1 MTDRSRDVPCVV
13 DKMMDILTKLVN
25 KTSIFMDQSL
35 DLMSKDD
42 ITGTAETTTASKS
55 TADGTLQR
63 PSTTDASLF
72 FYFIRRNSSSL
83 SSSSA
88 AAAAAAC
95 RSNLLSSPLP
105 LSFVRND

>member
-1 MTDRSRDVPCVV
+1 VTDRSRDVPCVV

-55 TADGTLQR
+55 TADGTSQR
-63 PSTTDASLF
+63 PSTTNASLF
-72 FYFIRRNSSSL
+72 FLLYPQKFILTFIIIIISSSSSL
-83 SSSSA
+83 SFQLA
-88 AAAAAAC
+88 
-95 RSNLLSSPLP
+95 LLSPTA
-105 LSFVRND
+105 FVCQK